1 MEPADSTSDSTVRPR
16 LPANVK
22 ILGLASLLND
32 IASELAFPL
41 LPLFITTVLGG
52 TKFQLGA
59 IEGVA
64 DTTASLTKLLG
75 GSLSDRFRRRRGF
88 IIAGYALAALPIVDL
103 TIEEAP
109 LEEVM
114 RELFGAGDKEARTA
128 SRAHG

>member
-1 MEPADSTSDSTVRPR
+1 MEPADATSDSTVRPR

-88 IIAGYALAALPIVDL
+88 IIAGYTLAALVR
-103 TIEEAP
+103 P
-109 LEEVM
+109 LIGLAQVPWHV
-114 RELFGAGDKEARTA
+114 FAVRTTDRLGKGVRRR
-128 SRAHG
+128 RATR